1 MNPQVHL
8 PTSLWQAVVTSPLLW
23 LTLTLLVT
31 LGARWLSTHTHT
43 PCANPVLVSI
53 VTVGSLLVLTG
64 TSYDTYFSATRFIHF
79 LLGPATVALA
89 VPLYNRV
96 SKLRRLLGPITVALI
111 AGSVTAALAAVGL
124 GAMLGASEPA
134 LRSLAPKSVTT
145 PIAMGVSERIGGLPP
160 LTAVLVILTGIIGA
174 IIADPLLDLL
184 KVRDQSSRGFAIGVA
199 SHGIG
204 TARAFESGEEA
215 GAFSGL
221 GMGLNGILTAILI
234 PILAKLLGW
243 I

>member
-1 MNPQVHL
+1 MNLLTP
-8 PTSLWQAVVTSPLLW
+8 PWQTLVASPLLW
-23 LTLTLLVT
+23 LTLTLAVY
-31 LGARWLSTHTHT
+31 LGARWICTHTKT

-53 VTVGSLLVLTG
+53 IAIGSLLVLTG
-64 TSYDTYFSATRFIHF
+64 TSYDSYFDATRFIHF

-96 SKLRRLLGPITVALI
+96 SKLRRMLGPITIALI
-111 AGSVTAALAAVGL
+111 AGALTAIFTAVGL
-124 GAMLGASEPA
+124 AALLSASGPT

-145 PIAMGVSERIGGLPP
+145 AIAMGVSEKVGGIPP
-160 LTAVLVILTGIIGA
+160 LTAVLVILTGVIGA
-174 IIADPLLDLL
+174 VIGEPLLNLL
-184 KVRDQSSRGFAIGVA
+184 KVREQSVRGFAIGVA
-199 SHGIG
+199 AHGIG

-221 GMGLNGILTAILI
+221 GMGLNGIITAILI
-234 PILAKLLGW
+234 PVLAQLLGW

>member
-1 MNPQVHL
+1 MNPQIHL
-8 PTSLWQAVVTSPLLW
+8 PTSLWQAVEASPLLW

-31 LGARWLSTHTHT
+31 LGARWISSHTRS
-43 PCANPVLVSI
+43 PCANPVLLSI
-53 VTVGSLLVLTG
+53 VAVGSLLVLTD
-64 TSYDTYFSATRFIHF
+64 TPYDTYFSATRFIHF

-96 SKLRRLLGPITVALI
+96 NKLRTMREPIAIALI
-111 AGSVTAALAAVGL
+111 AGSLTATLAAVGL
-124 GAMLGASEPA
+124 GAVLGASEPT

-145 PIAMGVSERIGGLPP
+145 PIAMGVSEKISGLPS

-204 TARAFESGEEA
+204 TARAFENSEEA